1 MKIYLNALKRRK
13 RKAQHVRFMENKINL
28 LNGEIIR
35 DVISGNNKPFI
46 HMRVYNK
53 ARLLNKYNR
62 RLKLILY

>member
-1 MKIYLNALKRRK
+1 MKTYLIALKRRK
-13 RKAQHVRFMENKINL
+13 RNAQHVRFMENKINL

-35 DVISGNNKPFI
+35 DVISGNNKLK
-46 HMRVYNK
+46 VYNK

>member
-1 MKIYLNALKRRK
+1 MKTYLNALKRRK

-35 DVISGNNKPFI
+35 DVISGNNKLK
-46 HMRVYNK
+46 VYNK

>member
-1 MKIYLNALKRRK
+1 MKTYLNALKRRK
-13 RKAQHVRFMENKINL
+13 RKAQHIRFMENKINL

-35 DVISGNNKPFI
+35 DVISGNNKLK
-46 HMRVYNK
+46 VYNK

>member
-1 MKIYLNALKRRK
+1 MKTYLIALKRRK

-35 DVISGNNKPFI
+35 DVISGNDKLK
-46 HMRVYNK
+46 VYNK

>member
-1 MKIYLNALKRRK
+1 MKTYLNALKRRK
-13 RKAQHVRFMENKINL
+13 RKARHVSFMENKINL

-35 DVISGNNKPFI
+35 DVISGNNKLK
-46 HMRVYNK
+46 VYTK

>member
-1 MKIYLNALKRRK
+1 MRIYLNALKRRK

-35 DVISGNNKPFI
+35 DVISGNNKLK
-46 HMRVYNK
+46 VYNK

>member
-1 MKIYLNALKRRK
+1 MKTYLNALKRRK

-35 DVISGNNKPFI
+35 DVISGNNKLK
-46 HMRVYNK
+46 VYNK
-53 ARLLNKYNR
+53 AKLLKKYNR

>member
-1 MKIYLNALKRRK
+1 MKTYLNALKRRK

-35 DVISGNNKPFI
+35 DVISGNNKLK
-46 HMRVYNK
+46 VYNK
-53 ARLLNKYNR
+53 ARLLKKYNR

>member
-1 MKIYLNALKRRK
+1 MKTYLNALKRRK
-13 RKAQHVRFMENKINL
+13 RKAQHVRFMENKINI

-35 DVISGNNKPFI
+35 DVISGNNKLK
-46 HMRVYNK
+46 VYNK

>member
-1 MKIYLNALKRRK
+1 MKTYLNALKRRK
-13 RKAQHVRFMENKINL
+13 RKARHVRFMENKINL

-35 DVISGNNKPFI
+35 DVISGNNKLK
-46 HMRVYNK
+46 VYNK

>member
-1 MKIYLNALKRRK
+1 MRTYLNALKKRK

-35 DVISGNNKPFI
+35 DVISGNNKLK
-46 HMRVYNK
+46 VYNK
-53 ARLLNKYNR
+53 AKLLKKYNR

>member
-1 MKIYLNALKRRK
+1 MRTYLNALKRRK

-35 DVISGNNKPFI
+35 DVISGNNKLK
-46 HMRVYNK
+46 VYNK

>member
-1 MKIYLNALKRRK
+1 MKTYLIALKRRK

-35 DVISGNNKPFI
+35 DVISGNNKLK
-46 HMRVYNK
+46 VYNK

>member
-1 MKIYLNALKRRK
+1 
-13 RKAQHVRFMENKINL
+13 MENKINL

-35 DVISGNNKPFI
+35 DVISGNNKLK
-46 HMRVYNK
+46 VYTK

>member
-1 MKIYLNALKRRK
+1 MRTYLNALKKRK

-35 DVISGNNKPFI
+35 DVISGNNKLK
-46 HMRVYNK
+46 VYNK

>member
-1 MKIYLNALKRRK
+1 MKRYLIALKRRK

-35 DVISGNNKPFI
+35 DVISGNNKLK
-46 HMRVYNK
+46 VYNK
-53 ARLLNKYNR
+53 AKLLKKYNR

>member
-1 MKIYLNALKRRK
+1 MRTYLNALKKRK

-28 LNGEIIR
+28 FNGEIIR
-35 DVISGNNKPFI
+35 DVISGNNKLK
-46 HMRVYNK
+46 VYNK